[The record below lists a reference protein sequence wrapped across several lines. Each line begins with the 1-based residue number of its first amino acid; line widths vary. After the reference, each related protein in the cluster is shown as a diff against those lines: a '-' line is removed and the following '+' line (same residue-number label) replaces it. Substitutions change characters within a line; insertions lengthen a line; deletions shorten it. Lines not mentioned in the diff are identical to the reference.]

1 MSGLGFEIRLAARHL
16 RAGKGQTVLTLSTV
30 AAGVVVIV
38 FISSLIFGLRQMFTA
53 LLTDLLPQVTVN
65 PVEMTPQPLNHLGDV
80 KTVASQ
86 IEAQNPQN
94 KLIDNWPSLC
104 ESIKR
109 LPHVVE
115 VTPAVLDQAFASR
128 GGRQVGVIVYGADPV
143 GLTSVINVRKYIVE
157 GHYVGLTSGEI
168 VVVKK
173 LAIDLGVGLGDHI
186 RLASN
191 QGVSTAFKIVGIY
204 DNGSDQELYTTY
216 ITLRAAQSLY
226 RTGTSVKSILVKAD
240 DLFHADMVADE
251 ISPLMPYK
259 IKSWTRQYPQF
270 TTSLAMQSAAAFM
283 ISGFSLVAAAFAIS
297 SVLIVSVL
305 QKSKEIGILK
315 SMGATRNQIFR
326 VFLLEGFGIAVL
338 GSAMGALAGCGFVI
352 FLSNFKRAQSG
363 GLVPQALFPTQ
374 LSLTLVLI
382 AMGAAIV
389 STVIAATMPAR
400 RAASLD
406 PVEVMR

>member
-1 MSGLGFEIRLAARHL
+1 MNGLGFEIRLAARHL

-65 PVEMTPQPLNHLGDV
+65 PVEMTPQPLMQLGDV

-94 KLIDNWPSLC
+94 KMIDNWPSLC

-109 LPHVVE
+109 LPHVIE
-115 VTPAVLDQAFASR
+115 VAPAVLDQAFASR
-128 GGRQVGVIVYGADPV
+128 GGRQLGVIVYGADPV
-143 GLTSVINVRKYIVE
+143 SLTSVINVRKYIVE

-173 LAIDLGVGLGDHI
+173 LAIDLGVSLGDHI

-204 DNGSDQELYTTY
+204 DNGADQELYTTY

-226 RTGTSVKSILVKAD
+226 RTGTSVKTILVKAD

-338 GSAMGALAGCGFVI
+338 GSAMGALAGCGFVL
-352 FLSNFKRAQSG
+352 FLGNFKRAQSG
-363 GLVPQALFPTQ
+363 GLVPQSLFPSQ
-374 LSLTLVLI
+374 LSLELVLI
-382 AMGAAIV
+382 AMAAAIV